1 MKFKLLLLSLILAVV
16 TVGTGHA
23 QFFKKSPVP
32 GAAEFKLGAAVTP
45 TVQNFIKP
53 LVGVTATES
62 NGASLGAG
70 VGISFQHSK
79 ANVETNSWD
88 IQYSISALAFI
99 TTNGSKIGG
108 TGGLLIGIPGTG
120 GLVQLGGG
128 YDFTNKQFVA
138 LTGVGIPIF

>member
-1 MKFKLLLLSLILAVV
+1 MKVKLILISLLLASCFAN
-16 TVGTGHA
+16 A
-23 QFFKKSPVP
+23 QFFKKTPVP

-45 TVQNFIKP
+45 VTENLIKP
-53 LVGVTATES
+53 IIGITAIES
-62 NGASLGAG
+62 NGASLGGG
-70 VGISFQHSK
+70 VGISLQHSK
-79 ANVETNSWD
+79 ANAATNSWD

-99 TTNGSKIGG
+99 TTNGKTIGG
-108 TGGLLIGIPGTG
+108 TGGLVIGIPGTG